1 MGSTSNLLSLTQYR
15 SLLVNVIHSSS
26 MQISQSI
33 IIGFV
38 RTRTL
43 VQPVTTVV
51 LILLSYDTLPR
62 MMKTRQHQKS
72 HLRINSMKPVSY
84 LLRIQAPL
92 EAVMLPMFLTISQ
105 SPSTVPLSW
114 STITRTLRR
123 SSYLYCFKFWVERLL
138 LRTYCPKEMF
148 TLFLAT
154 VLLKYPY
161 LEGQSA
167 VQ

>member
-33 IIGFV
+33 IIGFG

-105 SPSTVPLSW
+105 SPSTAPLSW

>member
-1 MGSTSNLLSLTQYR
+1 MGSTLNLLSLTRYR
-15 SLLVNVIHSSS
+15 SLLVNVTHSSS
-26 MQISQSI
+26 MPISQSI

-38 RTRTL
+38 RTPTL
-43 VQPVTTVV
+43 VIPATVAV
-51 LILLSYDTLPR
+51 LIPLSYDTLPR
-62 MMKTRQHQKS
+62 MMKTRQRQKS
-72 HLRINSMKPVSY
+72 RLRINSMKPVSY
-84 LLRIQAPL
+84 LLRIQALL

-114 STITRTLRR
+114 STVTRTLRR
-123 SSYLYCFKFWVERLL
+123 SRYLSCFKFWVERPL

>member
-1 MGSTSNLLSLTQYR
+1 MGSTSNLLSLTRYR
-15 SLLVNVIHSSS
+15 SLLVNVTHSSS
-26 MQISQSI
+26 MPISQSI

-43 VQPVTTVV
+43 VIPVTVAV
-51 LILLSYDTLPR
+51 LIPLSYDTLPR
-62 MMKTRQHQKS
+62 MMKTRQRQKS
-72 HLRINSMKPVSY
+72 RLRINSMKPVSY

-105 SPSTVPLSW
+105 SLSTVPLSW

-123 SSYLYCFKFWVERLL
+123 SRYLSCFKFWVERPL